1 MVMFW
6 CRTKQSQLRS
16 PKTNTKLPNNTFVFL
31 DSHSEVAL
39 ASSHRMMRLPCHL
52 RDSLLH
58 EIELGILKVL
68 ENKEIEKMILS
79 DIFCRCAFLSN
90 FLYGS
95 YVTRLKEE
103 NFLSSPK
110 LVMNVLELEL
120 ASIFGGLLV
129 ISHNVTLG
137 PEKRRQMIFF
147 FRRGSIPTTF
157 GAKRG
162 FPASHVGFSVIVP
175 GVWVPS
181 TGCIWVFIPFVFA
194 VQVLVILTNV
204 SGICQT
210 LMVDSFAYLPPNSK
224 HHFES
229 YESST
234 LVVFEK
240 RYAYL
245 EDHIPEPIVGSTN

>member
-90 FLYGS
+90 FLY
-95 YVTRLKEE
+95 V
-103 NFLSSPK
+103 
-110 LVMNVLELEL
+110 NVLELEL